1 MKEYRTLKP
10 GDIVKFP
17 EYSRSIWKG
26 SLFLV
31 VEKYGAYYGDDLV
44 DMVRVLSSEDGTV
57 HTFIES
63 TLEIINDFN
72 G

>member
-1 MKEYRTLKP
+1 MHMTLKP

-17 EYSRSIWKG
+17 DYSRSMWKG

-44 DMVRVLSSEDGTV
+44 DMVRVLSSDDGTV
-57 HTFIES
+57 HTFSES
-63 TLEIINDFN
+63 ALEIVEEK
-72 G
+72 

>member
-1 MKEYRTLKP
+1 MKP

-17 EYSRSIWKG
+17 DHSRSMWKG
-26 SLFLV
+26 NLFLV

-57 HTFIES
+57 HTFSES
-63 TLEIINDFN
+63 ALEFVEEKS
-72 G
+72 